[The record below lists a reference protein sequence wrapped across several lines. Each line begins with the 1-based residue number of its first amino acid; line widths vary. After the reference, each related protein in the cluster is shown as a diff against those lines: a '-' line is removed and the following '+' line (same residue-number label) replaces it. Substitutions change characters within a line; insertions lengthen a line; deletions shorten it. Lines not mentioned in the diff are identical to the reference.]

1 MVDAQSRASDG
12 IQDGT
17 SGKYAGQITV
27 FDKIGQVEDSSKV
40 LPINGNWT
48 TQTEPFQTTAQEF
61 IDTFTHLTRDELS
74 RLKLVELPDG
84 NTRQFNYAGCGC
96 AGNAQTTVT
105 DELGHSTQTKSDA
118 LGRMV
123 EAIEFNNGLTN
134 GGVYSKAEYF
144 YDALDRLVEIRHS
157 ENSGSKIQYRYFSYD
172 GYGRLAS
179 ETTPE
184 GGTVNYTYTANDQ
197 VWQVSN
203 QRNITAAYTYNTR
216 NLPANVSYSDGT
228 PTVVYSYDAYGARS
242 SVTDGEG
249 QTSYTYNS
257 YRQLQSEQRT
267 FTGLANR
274 FHTLNYAYN
283 LADQVRQVNYQVTE
297 QTGFVPVAKDP
308 VQIAQQIQP
317 EPMPQVSRPGQT
329 AQPEQPA
336 RTTAKRRTAQA
347 MMSNRS
353 ITGIVRHAATN
364 QGIGGATVTANRLD
378 DPQQGPNPS
387 VQTSSNS
394 QSLGYFMVEDLPDG
408 ATYRLT
414 VSKNGY
420 VFLPSE
426 VDFEMTE
433 DKQQDFTGLEYPPTG
448 TLSAS
453 PNPIQVCDS
462 SGQGAPTLTWSATGV
477 TAVQI
482 RRGAPNGPLV
492 GSGGTS
498 GSAIANQ
505 TTNGTVFYLQNVTGG
520 LPLTSANTLTT
531 ATVTIT
537 QQGCP
542 VFSGVFNK
550 TINYA
555 YNSVGALSSVGT
567 DLIAGASDTN
577 STNVLN
583 TLSFRSS
590 GALSSVHYGNGRR
603 LQMGYNDD
611 RSQPISMKVDRVT
624 NSADKI
630 IDYQYD
636 YYDAQGNNNNRIRKI
651 TDNIDPQYTTTYS
664 YDGYNRLK
672 EANWSGDGRFYQYD
686 EWGNIKS
693 VNFGLTYN
701 YATSGNG
708 APATNRLE
716 SVALDG
722 VTQTTYSYDAAGNTV
737 SGEGKTFAYDAV
749 NRLKSVNSGTSTYGY
764 DGDGKRVRVTDG
776 GASVFYIYS
785 SALGQSVMEVTQ
797 AGVQRAYV
805 YNGTKVVAMQATDG
819 QFYWLH
825 TNHLGNSRAMTDA
838 NGNLAYKG
846 HFDPF
851 GQMLNEWSSS
861 GNNNLNLKKFTGY
874 ERDIVTGLDYAQ
886 VRMYNS
892 AKGRFTKPDPR
903 GLKAAN
909 LKRPQSLNRY
919 AYVENDPVNYADPT
933 GTTGIPV
940 STLQALE
947 WWIQNRTV
955 QVTATVSGPISGGI
969 GLDGYFLPEEGPV
982 DSGGGG
988 EGGGPDDQQLL
999 VIRAYLQSLSI
1010 FGNKNSCSDFF
1021 GGNLAALQH
1030 ILGELGPMLVGA
1042 VGTLNDR
1049 RDTGIQMNV
1058 PDTANRKK
1066 QWR

>member
-1 MVDAQSRASDG
+1 
-12 IQDGT
+12 
-17 SGKYAGQITV
+17 
-27 FDKIGQVEDSSKV
+27 
-40 LPINGNWT
+40 
-48 TQTEPFQTTAQEF
+48 
-61 IDTFTHLTRDELS
+61 
-74 RLKLVELPDG
+74 
-84 NTRQFNYAGCGC
+84 
-96 AGNAQTTVT
+96 
-105 DELGHSTQTKSDA
+105 
-118 LGRMV
+118 
-123 EAIEFNNGLTN
+123 
-134 GGVYSKAEYF
+134 
-144 YDALDRLVEIRHS
+144 
-157 ENSGSKIQYRYFSYD
+157 
-172 GYGRLAS
+172 
-179 ETTPE
+179 
-184 GGTVNYTYTANDQ
+184 
-197 VWQVSN
+197 VSN

-364 QGIGGATVTANRLD
+364 QGIGAATVTANRLD
-378 DPQQGPNPS
+378 DPQAGPNPS

-394 QSLGYFMVEDLPDG
+394 QSLGSFLVEDLPDG

-420 VFLPSE
+420 VFSPSE
-426 VDFEMTE
+426 VTFEMTE

-482 RRGAPNGPLV
+482 RRGAPDGPLV

-498 GSAIANQ
+498 GSAIASQ

-542 VFSGVFNK
+542 VFTGVFNK
-550 TINYA
+550 TINFA
-555 YNSVGALSSVGT
+555 YNSVGALASVGT

-590 GALSSVHYGNGRR
+590 GALSSVNYGNGRR

-630 IDYQYD
+630 IDYQYN

-722 VTQTTYSYDAAGNTV
+722 VTQTSYSYDAAGNTV
-737 SGEGKTFAYDAV
+737 SGDGKTFAYDAV
-749 NRLKSVNSGTSTYGY
+749 NRLKSVNSGASTYGY

-776 GASVFYIYS
+776 SAAVFYVYS
-785 SALGQSVMEVTQ
+785 SALGQSVMEVTS

-805 YNGTKVVAMQATDG
+805 YSGGKVVAMQATDG

-825 TNHLGNSRAMTDA
+825 QNHLGSSRAMTDV

-846 HFDPF
+846 QFDPY
-851 GQMLNEWSSS
+851 GQVLNEWASS
-861 GNNNLNLKKFTGY
+861 GNNNLNSKKFTGY
-874 ERDIVTGLDYAQ
+874 ERDIATGLDYAQ
-886 VRMYNS
+886 ARMYNPVR
-892 AKGRFTKPDPR
+892 GRFMQPDPL
-903 GLKAAN
+903 GLEAADAS
-909 LKRPQSLNRY
+909 PQSLNRY
-919 AYVENDPVNYADPT
+919 AYVSNDPINFSDPSGLIKCGDIGVDVGGTLSQHVNVDNDRGKLIRYVWEEAGNLQQHGGNTDNLRTSQLYIAQAMMNRLDLANGRVAVLGKDGVVYWGNGEDGNPQLRPVT
-933 GTTGIPV
+933 QLGVGGAGTTM
-940 STLQALE
+940 SQA
-947 WWIQNRTV
+947 IVR
-955 QVTATVSGPISGGI
+955 ADGG
-969 GLDGYFLPEEGPV
+969 
-982 DSGGGG
+982 
-988 EGGGPDDQQLL
+988 
-999 VIRAYLQSLSI
+999 
-1010 FGNKNSCSDFF
+1010 
-1021 GGNLAALQH
+1021 
-1030 ILGELGPMLVGA
+1030 VGA
-1042 VGTLNDR
+1042 VDITTGELSPAFRNQLNGALNNDEGDVTLNGPGR
-1049 RDTGIQMNV
+1049 FAIGGVNGSTLYVSGECYRVITAMQGTNSIYYRLLTVNQPGFFVTNWKGQNGTSS
-1058 PDTANRKK
+1058 PDPGRLFDFPKVGPNSFWGFQLYQYAQYTYPVSPSRTISPPRAPINRGP
-1066 QWR
+1066 R